1 MTKILSKIAL
11 AAAAVAALPGAAQAG
26 TSTTTS
32 NASFNVISQ
41 CTVTGKD
48 VQLGTYTASQTW
60 GDVGAA
66 LGSTTS
72 NVYTMGSL
80 GQEYLDMGSVTCD
93 AGTPYTLSIKGS
105 AAGFGMVKIT
115 HNGKVAEFHTYVKKL
130 GGVAVADNN
139 GLVGS
144 GAQVNSFTLAGTG
157 TGTAQS
163 LIGHAN
169 LHFGTGG
176 TTALKTDALG
186 AAGTATDT
194 LNYTL
199 NF

>member
-1 MTKILSKIAL
+1 MRNLIIKTAL
-11 AAAAVAALPGAAQAG
+11 AAAAIAALPAAAQAG

-80 GQEYLDMGSVTCD
+80 GQEYLDMGSVTCNV
-93 AGTPYTLSIKGS
+93 GTPYTLSIKGS
-105 AAGFGMVKIT
+105 AAGFNMIKIT
-115 HNGKVAEFHTYVKKL
+115 HNGKVAEFLAFVKKL
-130 GGVAVADNN
+130 GGVAVADNS
-139 GLVGS
+139 GLVGG

-163 LIGHAN
+163 LMGHVN
-169 LHFGTGG
+169 LHFGSGG